1 MKKMKFLPQKK
12 DKNMNSNND
21 DKILCTDNF
30 FLKKILNTNN
40 VEIFYT
46 LFLILAMYLLLSS
59 LY

>member
-30 FLKKILNTNN
+30 FFLKILNTNN

>member
-30 FLKKILNTNN
+30 FFKKILNTNN

>member
-12 DKNMNSNND
+12 DKNMNSKND
-21 DKILCTDNF
+21 DKILCTDN
-30 FLKKILNTNN
+30 LKKKKILNTNN

-46 LFLILAMYLLLSS
+46 LFLILAMYLLLSF

>member
-21 DKILCTDNF
+21 DKILCTENF

-46 LFLILAMYLLLSS
+46 LFLILAMYLLLSF

>member
-30 FLKKILNTNN
+30 LFKKILNTNN

-46 LFLILAMYLLLSS
+46 LFLILAMYLLLSF

>member
-12 DKNMNSNND
+12 DKNMNYNND

-30 FLKKILNTNN
+30 FKKKILNTNN

-46 LFLILAMYLLLSS
+46 LFLILAMYLLLSF

>member
-30 FLKKILNTNN
+30 FKKKILNTNN

-46 LFLILAMYLLLSS
+46 LFQILAMYLLLSS

>member
-30 FLKKILNTNN
+30 FFKKILNTNN

-46 LFLILAMYLLLSS
+46 LFLILAMYLLLSF

>member
-30 FLKKILNTNN
+30 FFLKILNTNN

-46 LFLILAMYLLLSS
+46 LFLILAMYLLLSF

>member
-12 DKNMNSNND
+12 DKNMNYNND

-46 LFLILAMYLLLSS
+46 ILLV
-59 LY
+59 